1 MIDIQNISFGYSHK
15 KAKVFDG
22 FSLQLEQN
30 CIYGLL
36 GENGIGKST
45 LLYLMMGLLHPQE
58 GSIRV
63 DGMEARARKAEMLA
77 SMYIVPE
84 TFELPKMR
92 FVDYVET
99 YRPFYENFSMEVLEQ
114 CMGEFQLPLTC
125 NIQDLSMGE
134 KKKVLMS
141 FALACNT
148 RYLLMDEPTNGLDV
162 PSKRQ
167 FRKVIA
173 ANMNEER
180 TIIIA
185 THQLHDVEQLIDHVL
200 VLKDS
205 QLLLNKSIAELSDKY
220 SFGVL
225 PLGLPSGDIMYSER
239 NVQGDMGIW
248 LRQPDEAETSVELEM
263 LFNAAVNGNLN

>member
-1 MIDIQNISFGYSHK
+1 MIDIQNLGFGYSRK
-15 KAKVFDG
+15 KAKVFED
-22 FSLQLEQN
+22 FSLLLEQN

-36 GENGIGKST
+36 GENGMGKST

-63 DGMEARARKAEMLA
+63 DGMEARARKAEMLEQ
-77 SMYIVPE
+77 MYIVPE
-84 TFELPKMR
+84 TFELPRMR
-92 FVDYVET
+92 FMNYVET
-99 YRPFYENFSMEVLEQ
+99 YRPFYEKFSMEVLEQ
-114 CMGEFQLPLTC
+114 CMSEFNLPLTC
-125 NIQDLSMGE
+125 NVQELSMGE

-173 ANMNEER
+173 SNMNEER

-185 THQLHDVEQLIDHVL
+185 THQLHDVEQLLDHIL
-200 VLKDS
+200 ILKNS
-205 QLLLNKSIAELSDKY
+205 QLMLNQSVAELGEKY
-220 SFGVL
+220 SFGLL
-225 PLGLPSGDIMYSER
+225 PTDIPEDSIVYSER
-239 NVQGDMGIW
+239 TVQGDVGIW
-248 LRQPDEAETSVELEM
+248 LRQPEDAETSVELEM
-263 LFNAAVNGNLN
+263 LFNAAVQNKL